1 MANKNSMKN
10 NWILQTIVL
19 LASIAISWFIAI
31 SRPDLNSLEI
41 GAIAN
46 QAFPPMLGGITL
58 LIYGVVSLIQKKG
71 NFKLCLFMVALNLA
85 FGAYLYL
92 HH

>member
-1 MANKNSMKN
+1 MKN
-10 NWILQTIVL
+10 NWIIQTLVL
-19 LASIAISWFIAI
+19 LASIAVSWFMAI
-31 SRPDLNSLEI
+31 SRPDLANLEI

-71 NFKLCLFMVALNLA
+71 NYLVCLFMIAVNLA

>member
-1 MANKNSMKN
+1 MKN
-10 NWILQTIVL
+10 NWILQTLVL
-19 LASIAISWFIAI
+19 VASIALSWLIAV
-31 SRPDLNSLEI
+31 SRPDLANLEI

-46 QAFPPMLGGITL
+46 QAFPPMLGGVTL
-58 LIYGVVSLIQKKG
+58 LIYGIVSLIQKKG
-71 NFKLCLFMVALNLA
+71 NFRLCLFLVGVNLA

>member
-1 MANKNSMKN
+1 MKN
-10 NWILQTIVL
+10 NWKIQVLVL
-19 LASIAISWFIAI
+19 LAAIAVAWLIAV
-31 SRPDLNSLEI
+31 SRPDLANLEI

-58 LIYGVVSLIQKKG
+58 LVYGIVSFIQKKG
-71 NFKLCLFMVALNLA
+71 NFNLCLFMVALNLA
-85 FGAYLYL
+85 FGVYLYL